1 MNTEQSR
8 AIAKL
13 LREQAR
19 LIRDLTAATGLLRIC
34 QEKKICPLDYER
46 DLEEIKQRPEY
57 KKIAKG
63 LDLVASH
70 LERAAEDIDLN
81 EMLQKLALV
90 EPAN

>member
-19 LIRDLTAATGLLRIC
+19 LIRDLTAARGLLRIC

-57 KKIAKG
+57 KKIAEG

-70 LERAAEDIDLN
+70 LEQVAEDIDLS
-81 EMLQKLALV
+81 ELLQKLPKAK
-90 EPAN
+90 PSS

>member
-19 LIRDLTAATGLLRIC
+19 LIRDLTAATGLLRLC

-46 DLEEIKQRPEY
+46 DLEEIKQTPEY
-57 KKIAKG
+57 KKLAEG

-70 LERAAEDIDLN
+70 LEQVSEGIDLS
-81 EMLQKLALV
+81 ELLQKPPKAKKS
-90 EPAN
+90 N